1 MTSALGLFDEYNRQ
15 ARLYPALLAL
25 FPPLIAVLA
34 WFPELLTSNLGT
46 ALMTIAGSC
55 GVLFGLS
62 VFSRSCGK
70 RTEAR
75 LLKVWGGW
83 PTTEWLRH
91 ADAHLPAPTKQ
102 RYHRALV
109 RCVPDLRVPP
119 PEEERT
125 NPAAADEVY
134 RSATEWLKEHT
145 RGKGF
150 PLVMKE
156 NTEYGF
162 RRNLRGMRPFAMAA
176 AGLGLIASLGGIGYR
191 LFELGSFSPSV
202 LVQNIP
208 VGLIGAAL
216 LLLLALIGWALFV
229 NDAWVRQAGDQYAR
243 ALLAVCDTI

>member
-1 MTSALGLFDEYNRQ
+1 MTSPLGLFDEYNRQ

-46 ALMTIAGSC
+46 TLLTIAGSC
-55 GVLFGLS
+55 GLLFALS
-62 VFSRSCGK
+62 VFSRSSGK

-91 ADAHLPAPTKQ
+91 SDTHLPTATKH

-109 RCVPDLRVPP
+109 RCVPDLRVPTA
-119 PEEERT
+119 EEERN
-125 NPAAADEVY
+125 NPAAADDVY
-134 RSATEWLKEHT
+134 RSATEWLKERT
-145 RGKGF
+145 RGKQF
-150 PLVMKE
+150 SLVMKE

-162 RRNLRGMRPFAMAA
+162 RRNMRGMRPFAIAA
-176 AGLGLIASLGGIGYR
+176 AGLALIASLGVIAYR
-191 LFELGSFSPSV
+191 LELGSFSPSV
-202 LVQNIP
+202 IVQSIP
-208 VGLIGAAL
+208 VTIIGATL
-216 LLLLALIGWALFV
+216 LLLLALIGWSLLV
-229 NDAWVRQAGDQYAR
+229 TDAWVRQAGDQYAR